1 MELRN
6 IGTSGLKV
14 SALGLGCNNFGGRLD
29 KAASGAVVHAALD
42 VGVTLFDTADVYPMG
57 VGGASEVFLG
67 VALAKRRKDIVL
79 ASKFGMKMDEAG
91 VKTGGSR
98 RYIVAAVEDSLKR
111 LNTDWIDLLQFH
123 APDPDTPIDETLAAL
138 DDLIRGGKVRY
149 IGSSNFSA
157 WQVVEAQY
165 IARELGANRFI
176 VTQEGY
182 SMLTRGI
189 EAEVIPVC
197 QKYGLGVLPF
207 FPLESGVLTGK
218 YAVGQP
224 APDGT
229 RLATSAHL
237 ATQFMTDAKVAKAT
251 QLDAIAK
258 TAGLEL
264 IDLAFAWLLRDAVV
278 PSVIAGASN
287 ASQITRNAQAV
298 GAKLDSDL
306 LATIGACLNDEADA

>member
-29 KAASGAVVHAALD
+29 QSASEAVVHAALD

-57 VGGASEVFLG
+57 VGGTSEAFLG
-67 VALAKRRKDIVL
+67 AGLETRRKDIVL

-91 VKTGGSR
+91 VKIGGSR
-98 RYIVAAVEDSLKR
+98 RYIVTAVEDSLKR

-138 DDLIRGGKVRY
+138 DDLIKAGKVRY

-165 IARELGANRFI
+165 VARELGSNRFI

-189 EAEVIPVC
+189 EAEMIPVC
-197 QKYGLGVLPF
+197 QKYGVGVLPF

-218 YAVGQP
+218 YTVGQAAP
-224 APDGT
+224 AGT
-229 RLATSAHL
+229 RLATSEHL
-237 ATQFMTDAKVAKAT
+237 ANQFMTNAKVAKAT

-258 TAGLEL
+258 TAGLDL

-287 ASQITRNAQAV
+287 AAQIARNAQAV

-306 LATIGACLNDEADA
+306 LAKIGACLNDESDA

>member
-14 SALGLGCNNFGGRLD
+14 STLGLGCNNFGGRLD
-29 KAASGAVVHAALD
+29 QTATETVVHAALD
-42 VGVTLFDTADVYPMG
+42 AGVTMFDTADVYPMG
-57 VGGASEVFLG
+57 VGGASESFLG
-67 VALAKRRKDIVL
+67 TALAKRRKDVVL
-79 ASKFGMKMDEAG
+79 ASKFGMKMDEDG
-91 VKTGGSR
+91 VKSGGSR

-138 DDLIRGGKVRY
+138 DDLIRAGKVHY

-157 WQVVEAQY
+157 WQTVEAQY
-165 IARELGANRFI
+165 VALEMGANRFI

-182 SMLTRGI
+182 SMLNRKI

-207 FPLESGVLTGK
+207 FPLESGILTGK
-218 YAVGQP
+218 YLVGQP
-224 APDGT
+224 APEGS
-229 RLATSAHL
+229 RLAKSQRMAD
-237 ATQFMTDAKVAKAT
+237 QFMTDSNVAKAT

-258 TAGLEL
+258 SAGLEL
-264 IDLAFAWLLRDAVV
+264 IDLAFGWLLRDAVV

-287 ASQITRNAQAV
+287 GSQIARNAQAV
-298 GAKLDSDL
+298 DVKLDSEL
-306 LATIGACLNDEADA
+306 LAKITACLNDEREP